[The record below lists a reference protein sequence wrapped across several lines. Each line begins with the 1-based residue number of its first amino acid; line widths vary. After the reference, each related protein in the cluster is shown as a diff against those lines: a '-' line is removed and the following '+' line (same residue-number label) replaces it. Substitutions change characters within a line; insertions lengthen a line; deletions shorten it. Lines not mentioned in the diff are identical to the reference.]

1 MTQPN
6 IVVRKHLNADAL
18 FEQVHLEFEKIPDLC
33 DTSIEISVADA
44 LKSGFAMFSLKY
56 PSLLAFDQRRQDPQ
70 KVNNLKTIYHIGTVP
85 CDTQMRTILDQ
96 VYSDEFA
103 PVFRRIFHQAQRG
116 KALENLMFLNGCY
129 LLALDGTQYFS
140 SKKIHC
146 SSCLVTTNSTT
157 GEVTYSHQLLAAA
170 LVHPDSAEVIPVLP
184 EPIQKQDG
192 ATKNDCERNAAKRFL
207 EQFRRQH
214 PHLDV
219 IVTEDG
225 LSSNAPHIRELLR
238 HDMHFILGAKPGD
251 HTWLFE
257 QVEQAAQRGDTLEF
271 SVQHEDVTHRFRCLN
286 TVALNA
292 SNPDV
297 VVNVLEYWEVHA
309 DGPTQHFSWVTDIP
323 LTQDNA
329 FQVMRGG
336 RARWKIENETFH
348 TLKNQDYHFDHNY
361 GHGQANLSVVF
372 VLLMMLA
379 FLVDQV
385 LQLTCRL
392 FQAVWRKEG
401 SKVRMWEHVRA
412 LFYSLE
418 FPSMVNI
425 LKAMRYGYRV
435 EHVVILE

>member
-1 MTQPN
+1 MTQPK

-18 FEQVHLEFEKIPDLC
+18 FEQVHLECEKIPDLC
-33 DTSIEISVADA
+33 DTSIDISVADA
-44 LKSGFAMFSLKY
+44 LKSGFAMFSLKD

-70 KVNNLKTIYHIGTVP
+70 KAKNLKTMYHIGTVP
-85 CDTQMRTILDQ
+85 CDTQMRVILDQ
-96 VYSDEFA
+96 VYPDELA
-103 PVFRRIFHQAQRG
+103 PVFNRIFRQAQRG
-116 KALENLMFLNGCY
+116 KALEKLVFLDGCY
-129 LLALDGTQYFS
+129 LLSLDGTQYFS

-146 SSCLVTTNSTT
+146 PSCLVTTNPTT
-157 GEVTYSHQLLAAA
+157 GEITSSHQLLAAA
-170 LVHPDSAEVIPVLP
+170 LVHPDSAEVLPVLP
-184 EPIQKQDG
+184 EPIQQQDG

-238 HDMHFILGAKPGD
+238 HDMHCILGAKPGD

-257 QVEQAAQRGDTLEF
+257 QVEQAAQRGETLEF
-271 SVQHEDVTHRFRCLN
+271 SLQREDVTHRFRCLN
-286 TVALNA
+286 AVALNA
-292 SNPDV
+292 SNQDLP
-297 VVNVLEYWEVHA
+297 VNFLEYWEIHA
-309 DGPTQHFSWVTDIP
+309 DGTTQHLSWVTDIP

-336 RARWKIENETFH
+336 RARWKIENETFN
-348 TLKNQDYHFDHNY
+348 TLKNQGDHFEHNY

-401 SKVRMWEHVRA
+401 SKARMWEHVRA

-418 FPSMVNI
+418 FPSMVDI
-425 LKAMRYGYRV
+425 LKALLYGYRV
-435 EHVVILE
+435 ERVVILE

>member
-1 MTQPN
+1 MTQPK

-18 FEQVHLEFEKIPDLC
+18 FEQVRLEFEKIPDLC
-33 DTSIEISVADA
+33 DTAIEISVADA
-44 LKSGFAMFSLKY
+44 LTSGFAMFSLKD
-56 PSLLAFDQRRQDPQ
+56 PSLLAFDQRRRDPQ
-70 KVNNLKTIYHIGTVP
+70 KVKNLKTIYQIDTVP

-96 VYSDEFA
+96 VYPDEFA
-103 PVFRRIFHQAQRG
+103 PVFNRIFSQAQRG
-116 KALENLMFLNGCY
+116 KALENLVFLNGCY

-146 SSCLVTTNSTT
+146 PSCLETTNPAT

-257 QVEQAAQRGDTLEF
+257 QLEQAAQRGETLEF
-271 SVQHEDVTHRFRCLN
+271 SLQHEDVTHRFRCLN
-286 TVALNA
+286 SVALNA
-292 SNPDV
+292 SNQDV
-297 VVNVLEYWEVHA
+297 VVNVLEYWEIHA
-309 DGPTQHFSWVTDIP
+309 DGTTQHFSWVTDIL
-323 LTQDNA
+323 LTQDTA

-336 RARWKIENETFH
+336 RARWKIENETFN
-348 TLKNQDYHFDHNY
+348 TLKNQGYHFEHNY
-361 GHGQANLSVVF
+361 GHGQVNLSVVF

-379 FLVDQV
+379 FLVEQV
-385 LQLTCRL
+385 LQVTGRL
-392 FQAVWRKEG
+392 FQAVWRKEE
-401 SKVRMWEHVRA
+401 SKARMWEHVRA

-418 FPSMVNI
+418 FSSMVDI
-425 LKAMRYGYRV
+425 LKALFYGYRV
-435 EHVVILE
+435 ERVVILE